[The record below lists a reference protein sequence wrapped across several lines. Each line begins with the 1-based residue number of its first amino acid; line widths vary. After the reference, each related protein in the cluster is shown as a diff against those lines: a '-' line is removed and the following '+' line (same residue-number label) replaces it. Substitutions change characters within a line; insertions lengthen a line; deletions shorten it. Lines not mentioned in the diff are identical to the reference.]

1 MPNVADSA
9 LSTYIG
15 LNVSVG
21 VPFQD
26 CSTGTWM
33 VEVTEQQTS
42 TSSTGAVSLGICLFS
57 VVSRTLCAK
66 RC

>member
-21 VPFQD
+21 VPFQLFNRHLD
-26 CSTGTWM
+26 

-42 TSSTGAVSLGICLFS
+42 TSSTGAVCLRHLP
-57 VVSRTLCAK
+57 V
-66 RC
+66 

>member
-21 VPFQD
+21 VPFQ
-26 CSTGTWM
+26 
-33 VEVTEQQTS
+33 VQQ
-42 TSSTGAVSLGICLFS
+42 ALG
-57 VVSRTLCAK
+57 
-66 RC
+66 